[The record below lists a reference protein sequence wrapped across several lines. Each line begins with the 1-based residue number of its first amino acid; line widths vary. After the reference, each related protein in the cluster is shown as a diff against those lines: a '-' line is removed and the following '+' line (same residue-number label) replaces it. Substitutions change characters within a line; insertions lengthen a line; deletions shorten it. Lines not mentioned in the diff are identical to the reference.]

1 MSQKQK
7 QQQFLLQ
14 VKRDFR
20 VCLGLI
26 WKYLLLPPPTPIQ
39 KDIANYLQAGP
50 KRKLI
55 QAYRGAGKSWITSA
69 FVLWSLLNDPQKKF
83 MVVSA
88 SKQRAD
94 DFSTFCHRLITT
106 VPVFYHL
113 EPQKG
118 QRESKISWDVGPA
131 QPAHAPSVKSVGIY
145 GQMTGSR
152 ATDIIADDIEV
163 PGNSATQDM
172 REKLL
177 TAVTE
182 FEAIIMPGQDSRVTM
197 LGTPQSEETVY
208 DGMRQKGYS
217 CRIWPARVPEDG
229 KQEVYKGEL
238 APKIQQMFDE
248 GRHWEPVDPDRFTDD
263 DLNERQLS
271 YGNSGF
277 MLQFMLDTSLSDQD
291 RYPLKLKDLIVMNL
305 DTERAPI
312 TVQYGSGADQVISG
326 LRNLG
331 FSGDRFHAPLFY
343 DKEHWAEYDG
353 SMLFIDPSGRGS
365 DETGYAVVK
374 QLHGKLFVTDAGG
387 FRGGYD
393 EGVLIQ
399 LAKIAAEN
407 KVNSVTV
414 ESNFSDGMF
423 SRLFQP
429 YLMKYWKCGIEE
441 TRATQQKE
449 ARIIENLEPVLN
461 QHRLIINRDI
471 IERELNAI
479 DRDPKSLVYSLC
491 YQLTRLTRER
501 GALKHDDRL
510 DALAG
515 AVELWMDSMA
525 QDEKEAASS
534 WQTDQLEAQA
544 EDFLSHVLGLSSS
557 EAGSMSSHNWLS
569 TI

>member
-1 MSQKQK
+1 VAQSKEQKQK
-7 QQQFLLQ
+7 QFL
-14 VKRDFR
+14 VKVKSDFR

-26 WKYLLLPPPTPIQ
+26 WKYLLLPPPTPMQ
-39 KDIANYLQAGP
+39 KDIANYLQVGP

-69 FVLWSLLNDPQKKF
+69 FVLWCLLNDPQRKF

-113 EPQKG
+113 EPKAG
-118 QRESKISWDVGPA
+118 QRESKISWDVGPT
-131 QPAHAPSVKSVGIY
+131 QPAHAPSVKSVGVY

-177 TAVTE
+177 TAVSE

-208 DGMRQKGYS
+208 DGMRKKGYS
-217 CRIWPARVPEDG
+217 CRIWPARVPEEG
-229 KQEVYKGEL
+229 KLEVYKGEL
-238 APKIQQMFDE
+238 APKIQEMYDNGQY
-248 GRHWEPVDPDRFTDD
+248 WEPVDPQRFTNE
-263 DLNERQLS
+263 DLQERQLS

-277 MLQFMLDTSLSDQD
+277 MLQFMLDTSLSDQE

-312 TVQYGSGADQVISG
+312 TVQYGSGYDQVIG
-326 LRNLG
+326 NLRNLG

-343 DKEHWAEYDG
+343 DKEHWTTYDG
-353 SMLFIDPSGRGS
+353 SILFIDPSGRGA

-374 QLHGKLFVTDAGG
+374 QLHGKLFVVDAGG

-399 LAKIAAEN
+399 LAKIAAQN

-429 YLMKYWKCGIEE
+429 YLTKYWNTGVEE
-441 TRATQQKE
+441 VRATMQKE
-449 ARIIENLEPVLN
+449 MRIIENLEPVLN
-461 QHRLIINRDI
+461 QHRLIMNRDI
-471 IERELNAI
+471 VERELEAI
-479 DRDPKSLVYSLC
+479 DRDPKMLPYSLF
-491 YQLTRLTRER
+491 YQLTRLTKER

-525 QDEKEAASS
+525 QDEKEAAEN
-534 WQTDQLEAQA
+534 WQTEQLEEQA
-544 EDFLSHVLGLSSS
+544 HDFLKNMTGFTKDVPNTSR
-557 EAGSMSSHNWLS
+557 NWLTS
-569 TI
+569 V